1 MEIDIATSLSK
12 AIQVLTEETG
22 HVLIFIGHK
31 LIKDAELS
39 ELAKGLMPI
48 INAGKT
54 KIYGTN
60 KAFNGKEWAT
70 FFSELTPINKIMLTM
85 HDEVGK
91 RNPDNEQYVPLS
103 LVSLLEFE
111 LYPFN
116 IHVKIKKS
124 TGLSYLQILK
134 EGDEITFDEINKYR
148 EKKVKY
154 IYADAKEMQAKIEIL
169 EKMFKDKTQNN
180 KEKSVEESF
189 DDSLDYSIQI
199 LDDSGIELKEN
210 YKLVTKQAFGNMDG
224 IISGAS
230 EKGKLQNLLG
240 NADTFYFKH
249 ITMTSLIGCYILD
262 EMHLSDRNL
271 KQRLCTAANFHNI
284 FLGDEEELKVDL
296 GEQLGRFDEDGIKR
310 LREHPLMTCNLL
322 KDIPEMNAEIL
333 KMIKEHHGASNGI
346 GFTGKIN
353 SFSKMSLIFQVS
365 SLFAQLF
372 ITAYEKSGG
381 TKPDMG
387 KICDLILDRYE
398 PSDKNIIK
406 CLREAVVKSVE

>member
-12 AIQVLTEETG
+12 AIQVLKEETG

-31 LIKDAELS
+31 LIKDTELS
-39 ELAKGLMPI
+39 DLAKELMPI
-48 INAGKT
+48 INEGKA
-54 KIYGTN
+54 KIFGTN

-70 FFSELTPINKIMLTM
+70 YFSELTPINKIMMRM
-85 HDEVGK
+85 HDVIGK
-91 RNPDNEQYVPLS
+91 RNPDNEQYLPLS

-111 LYPFN
+111 IYPFN
-116 IHVKIKKS
+116 ISVKIKKS
-124 TGLSYLQILK
+124 TGLSYLGIFK

-154 IYADAKEMQAKIEIL
+154 VYADSVEMEAKIEIL
-169 EKMFKDKTQNN
+169 EKMFKDKSQNN

-189 DDSLDYSIQI
+189 DDSLDYSMQL
-199 LDDSGIELKEN
+199 LDESGIELKEN

-224 IISGAS
+224 IISNSGD
-230 EKGKLQNLLG
+230 KGKLENLLG

-249 ITMTSLIGCYILD
+249 ITMTSLVGCYILD

-284 FLGDEEELKVDL
+284 FLGEEEELKVDL
-296 GEQLGRFDEDGIKR
+296 GEQLGRFDEERIKN
-310 LREHPLMTCNLL
+310 LREHALMATNLL
-322 KDIPEMNAEIL
+322 KDIPEMDGEIL

-353 SFSKMSLIFQVS
+353 SFSKMSLIFQVAS
-365 SLFAQLF
+365 QFAQLF
-372 ITAYEKSGG
+372 IVDYEKSGSAQ
-381 TKPDMG
+381 PDMA
-387 KICDLILDRYE
+387 KICDNILGRFE

-406 CLREAVVKSVE
+406 CLRAAVVRTVE